1 MELRHI
7 YKLADIINESI
18 LEEKLPKDVRNDITI
33 VVNVSPTTAYGI
45 DKEFYRLTRDN
56 NDDGFVHSKDID
68 ASISNVK
75 FSIREKVG
83 S

>member
-45 DKEFYRLTRDN
+45 DKEFYRLTHDN
-56 NDDGFVHSKDID
+56 SDDGFVHSKDID

>member
-7 YKLADIINESI
+7 YKLADVINEAI
-18 LEEKLPKDVRNDITI
+18 LEEKLPKEIRKDISI

-45 DKEFYRLTRDN
+45 DKEFYRLTHND

-68 ASISNVK
+68 ATISNVK
-75 FSIREKVG
+75 FNIREKVET
-83 S
+83 

>member
-1 MELRHI
+1 M
-7 YKLADIINESI
+7 
-18 LEEKLPKDVRNDITI
+18 TI

-45 DKEFYRLTRDN
+45 DKEFYRLTHDN